1 MMLGK
6 IAGRRRR
13 GRQRARWLGGIAD
26 SADVS
31 LQTPRIVK
39 AREAWRAAV
48 PGAAESDTPGRLTA
62 AELSSV
68 SWALPLCCAWPL
80 SHVRLSVT
88 PRTAA
93 RQAPLSAGILQ
104 ARTLQWIATPSSR
117 GSSQPG
123 DGTQASHIA
132 GRFFPIRATREA
144 HAIQ

>member
-1 MMLGK
+1 MMMLGK
-6 IAGRRRR
+6 IAGGRRR

-48 PGAAESDTPGRLTA
+48 PGATESDTPGRLDRSGAEQRFLGSAPVLRLA
-62 AELSSV
+62 AQ
-68 SWALPLCCAWPL
+68 PRP
-80 SHVRLSVT
+80 SVT

-104 ARTLQWIATPSSR
+104 ARTLQWVATPSSR